1 MKQQQK
7 EGTHRI
13 LGRTVGRG
21 ISAEEAAAVAGAAS
35 SGGNVGTRPH
45 RIGNEVVYLDMGPD
59 PTL

>member
-1 MKQQQK
+1 MKQEKK
-7 EGTHRI
+7 EDAQRI
-13 LGRTVGRG
+13 LGRQVGRE
-21 ISAEEAAAVAGAAS
+21 ISVEEAAAVAGAAL